1 MPEISTKYVPKHKGD
16 KNPNPKL
23 IKLVRKIT
31 DRIPGKIKM
40 DTDAPEYWGLAC
52 IFEDEMDAKTREAS
66 LDLLLDVIS
75 HKAFTVREH
84 HPYTELVEWNRK
96 KHYTENDETFDELL
110 DKLAYFGMLEYDYG
124 DKYTKD
130 GPVAG
135 TSFERKDR
143 IYWVPMFVPGS
154 AEYTNMNVE
163 LMDKHPELAMFFE
176 RMTFLPL
183 EKVTPMV
190 PMGGSGIGMH
200 VIPVEKAISM
210 VNETADIEHI
220 SYWLKRYEG
229 HLAVGIC
236 SCRYGRK
243 KLDEGC
249 ADDYRDW
256 CIGVGDMADYL
267 IETKRGHAIT
277 YDECMK
283 ILKIAEDNGFVHQ
296 VTNIDGEGKIFAICN
311 CNVKICNALRTSQ
324 LFNTPNLSRSAY
336 VAKVDPKNCV
346 ACGRCVEYCPA
357 GAVRLGQ
364 KLCTKHGEQTYPKQQ
379 LPDAAK
385 WGKDKWDEDYRDKN
399 RINCYPTGTAP
410 CKTACPAHIAVQGYL
425 KKAAEGKYREALEL
439 IKRENPFPA
448 VCGRVCNRR
457 CEDACTRGTIDQPI
471 AIDAVKKYIAEQ
483 DLNAEQRFVPE
494 INIASS
500 VLERWEEKIAII
512 GGGPAGLSCAYY
524 LATMGYK
531 PTVFE
536 KNEVPGGMLQY
547 GIPSYKLDKTVIK
560 AEIDIMR
567 EIGVDIRTGVEV
579 GKDITIQ
586 QLREQGYKGFY
597 VAIGCQ
603 GGKLPGITGETLEG
617 TTTAIDFLRE
627 CNCGN
632 VDVETYGRASLQT
645 TNKKVVVVG
654 GGNVAIDAARV
665 AKRSGAAEVTMLSLE
680 TEDIMPASEEE
691 RREAREDGVVINPGW
706 GPKEVLGD
714 NKVTGIV
721 FKKCTSVYDAEH
733 RFSPQYDE
741 NETIKLEADTV
752 IFAIGQTVILKD
764 LLKDTK
770 VEFFRGVY
778 PVADKLTYQTAEEDI
793 FVGGDC
799 YTGPKFAI
807 DAIAAGHEA
816 AESLHRYVQHGH
828 MTIGRNRRDFIE
840 LDKDDIMVESYDNT
854 ARQVEGNA
862 HDRDPFTEYHLTFTE
877 EQVRK
882 ETARCLSCGASVVD
896 TNRCIGCGICTT
908 KCAFDAI
915 HLYRDNPEASIMRT
929 SEDKFGGILPYML
942 KRTGKIIFGKKQ
954 Q

>member
-1 MPEISTKYVPKHKGD
+1 MPEMSTKFVPKHRGD

-23 IKLVRKIT
+23 LKFCQKVT
-31 DRIPGKIKM
+31 DRVHGKLKM
-40 DTDAPEYWGLAC
+40 TTDGPEYWGLAC

-66 LDLLLDVIS
+66 LDLLLDVLS
-75 HKAFTVREH
+75 KKFMRVREH
-84 HPYTELVEWNRK
+84 RPYPLLVEWNHQ
-96 KHYTENDETFDELL
+96 KHYTETDEEFDELL
-110 DKLAYFGMLEYDYG
+110 DKLAYFGLLEYDYG

-130 GPVAG
+130 GPVPG
-135 TSFERKDR
+135 TTYERKDR
-143 IYWVPMFVPGS
+143 EYWVPLFVPGS
-154 AEYTNMNVE
+154 AEYTNMNTE
-163 LMDKHPELAMFFE
+163 LMDRHPELAMFFE

-190 PMGGSGIGMH
+190 PMGGAGIGMH
-200 VIPVEKAISM
+200 VIPVEKAITMENQSI
-210 VNETADIEHI
+210 DIEHI

-229 HLAVGIC
+229 HIAAGIC

-249 ADDYRDW
+249 ADDFHDW
-256 CIGVGDMADYL
+256 CLGVGDMADYL
-267 IETKRGHAIT
+267 VETQRGRAVT
-277 YDECMK
+277 YEEAME
-283 ILKIAEDNGFVHQ
+283 ILKRAEDNGFVHQ

-336 VAKVDPKNCV
+336 VAKVDPANCV

-364 KLCTKHGEQTYPKQQ
+364 KLCTKHGEQAYPKQE

-385 WGKDKWDEDYRDKN
+385 WGPHKWDEDYRDKN

-425 KKAAEGKYREALEL
+425 KKAAEGKYTEALEL

-471 AIDAVKKYIAEQ
+471 AIDAVKKFIAER
-483 DLNAEQRFVPE
+483 DLKAETRFIPE
-494 INIASS
+494 VVLASN
-500 VLERWEEKIAII
+500 RGPWQEKIAII

-536 KNEVPGGMLQY
+536 KNEQPGGMLHY
-547 GIPSYKLDKTVIK
+547 GIPSYKLDKEVIK

-567 EIGVDIRTGVEV
+567 EIGVEIRTGVEV

-603 GGKLPGITGETLEG
+603 GGKLPGITGETLSG

-627 CNCGN
+627 HNCGN
-632 VDVETYGRASLQT
+632 VGANNDSPLQG
-645 TNKKVVVVG
+645 NVVVVG

-665 AKRSGAAEVTMLSLE
+665 AKRSGAASVTMVSLE
-680 TEDIMPASEEE
+680 TEDIMPASLEE
-691 RREAREDGVVINPGW
+691 RKEAREDGVVITPGW
-706 GPKEVLGD
+706 GPKEVLGSD
-714 NKVTGIV
+714 NVTGIV
-721 FKKCTSVYDAEH
+721 FKKCTAVYDKDH
-733 RFSPQYDE
+733 RFSPQYNE
-741 NETIKLEADTV
+741 NETITLDADLL

-770 VEFFRGVY
+770 VEFVRGVY
-778 PVADKLTYQTAEEDI
+778 PKADPLTYQTAEEDI
-793 FVGGDC
+793 FVGGDVF
-799 YTGPKFAI
+799 TGPKFAI
-807 DAIAAGHEA
+807 DAIAQGHEA

-828 MTIGRNRRDFIE
+828 LTIGRNRRDFIE
-840 LDKDDIMVESYDNT
+840 LDKDDIMVENYDNSS
-854 ARQVEGNA
+854 RQVEGIA
-862 HDRDPFTEYHLTFTE
+862 EQADKFKEYTLPLTE
-877 EQVRK
+877 EQVRI

-896 TNRCIGCGICTT
+896 ENRCIGCGICTT

-915 HLYRDNPEASIMRT
+915 HLFRDNPDASIMRT
-929 SEDKFGGILPYML
+929 SEDKFSGILPYML
-942 KRTGKIIFGKKQ
+942 KRAAKIVFKK
-954 Q
+954 